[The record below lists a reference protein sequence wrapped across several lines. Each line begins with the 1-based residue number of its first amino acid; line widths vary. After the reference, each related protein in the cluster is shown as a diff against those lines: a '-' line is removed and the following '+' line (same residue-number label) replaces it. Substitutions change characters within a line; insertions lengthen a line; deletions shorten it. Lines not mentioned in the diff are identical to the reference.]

1 MSVSIET
8 NTVISADY
16 YGMTKKKSEAWA
28 RVWTTRS
35 KLCHFSPHVKKFWYW
50 DWKRSIWSI
59 VIFTLGVFKSVEVL
73 KILKFIHKLSPSQTK
88 TNFVSIFYLV
98 EQNPRT
104 YYKTLS
110 KALCISSKRIEIKS
124 KKVISLALIIK
135 ILDFWGPQNWNIAK
149 ILKCPNMKGKMTI
162 IQTL

>member
-1 MSVSIET
+1 MEWLRKSLRHGPEYELQDLNYFISLLMFRNFDIGIERDPCDLLSFL
-8 NTVISADY
+8 N
-16 YGMTKKKSEAWA
+16 
-28 RVWTTRS
+28 
-35 KLCHFSPHVKKFWYW
+35 
-50 DWKRSIWSI
+50 
-59 VIFTLGVFKSVEVL
+59 LGVFKSVEVL

-88 TNFVSIFYLV
+88 TNFVSILYLV

-124 KKVISLALIIK
+124 KKVISLAMFIK